1 MKLPAQ
7 PSRFLIYILCQEVPV
22 FNTFSTIAFSNKME
36 EFKIPSIPKSNGN
49 IPDFEINCLK
59 IMEALGTEAFRKIQK
74 VIYNGEANV
83 IKLLKFS

>member
-1 MKLPAQ
+1 
-7 PSRFLIYILCQEVPV
+7 
-22 FNTFSTIAFSNKME
+22 ME